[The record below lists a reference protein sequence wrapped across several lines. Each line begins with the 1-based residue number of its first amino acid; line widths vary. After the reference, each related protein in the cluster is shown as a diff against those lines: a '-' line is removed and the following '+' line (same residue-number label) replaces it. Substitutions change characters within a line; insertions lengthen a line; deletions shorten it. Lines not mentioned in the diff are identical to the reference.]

1 MLLLADALALIKES
15 HDPAS
20 GQTRIIHA
28 RRDEDGF
35 ELETLLLGRSF
46 QEVQEGATEKTVMEL
61 ITAIRS
67 NLASQVTGSPEFQS
81 KIRDS
86 MLARIESIKSL
97 LPPRLV
103 EVEMVQ
109 WNAAARDAMK
119 TIRGEAEL

>member
-1 MLLLADALALIKES
+1 
-15 HDPAS
+15 
-20 GQTRIIHA
+20 
-28 RRDEDGF
+28 
-35 ELETLLLGRSF
+35 
-46 QEVQEGATEKTVMEL
+46 MEL

-81 KIRDS
+81 KIRDA

-103 EVEMVQ
+103 EVDMVQ

-119 TIRGEAEL
+119 ILRGEAEL